1 MKKKNNLYCHINITK
16 LSFITVKITLKSFQE
31 VFTRLLQRYLY
42 SQKPRHTA
50 CALLSSVLSSVSYI
64 REMADIKKSRAINQ
78 NVKVPS

>member
-1 MKKKNNLYCHINITK
+1 MDIVRFKQLM
-16 LSFITVKITLKSFQE
+16 TLLQE

-42 SQKPRHTA
+42 SQKPRHLA
-50 CALLSSVLSSVSYI
+50 CAVFSTVLSAVSFI